1 MDLGFF
7 FSLLSKYLG
16 MEGLDIMVGVMCNFL
31 NEICQMTFQN
41 DCSIW
46 YSHEQFMNFQFIHVL
61 INFGFNQP
69 FLF

>member
-1 MDLGFF
+1 MTSELFPVGDYEYSCTNPCMDLGFF

-41 DCSIW
+41 DCSI
-46 YSHEQFMNFQFIHVL
+46 
-61 INFGFNQP
+61 
-69 FLF
+69 